1 MREERDALKSS
12 LEETSDKLKILQE
25 QSAPLEEKLRN
36 LTETEEKSSAE
47 ISALKADNL
56 RWRQRVN
63 QLIEKEQK
71 INPEEMSKLQNENG
85 VQKRKIETL
94 ESQIQTLKTRC
105 NDIIG
110 KLKTL
115 DSNFKNKDEECK
127 KALQDLQNTKVTNQT
142 LASRMSIMTKKTTEL
157 ETISQNLVKEKEAL
171 NANMQKIDIEHKTL
185 VTKHQEFNENHVK
198 IAKELEEV
206 KTQNVQQKKTIE
218 SFKVTNDKLKNLG
231 RSLKSQLEESK
242 NALKTKEAEK
252 EVLET
257 TLKAV
262 NEAKEVTSAAARSG
276 DSDQDQPTEEQ
287 ELLAASLAQIKDLEE
302 KVSKLEQELN
312 TISEQNKKLLAD
324 KERVKPMLQNAK
336 TKIATLVKEKE
347 EQKKQCDNLQKENE
361 ALTKGRT
368 NEVIKKLRS
377 DLLTSKNDLEKVK
390 ADHDKEKEDLTKKI
404 EELSKAK
411 VEAKKSDPEDV
422 QTGMVKPVV
431 SEAKP
436 QKAVKAQPQAQVQ
449 PTRHVV
455 QQPQTAKV
463 GPISRQVQ
471 VSRQQVAS
479 VSPSS
484 ASTLNPSAPE
494 FAPQTA
500 PVAPAAS
507 MEPVNKKNFE
517 IFFKFFKLF
526 FFFFNFLDS

>member
-262 NEAKEVTSAAARSG
+262 NEAKEVTSGAARSG

-361 ALTKGRT
+361 ALSKGRV
-368 NEVIKKLRS
+368 NEVVKKLRS

-390 ADHDKEKEDLTKKI
+390 AEHDKEKEDLTKKI

-507 MEPVNKKNFE
+507 MEPVIKKNFE
-517 IFFKFFKLF
+517 IFFFQIFLTIFFE
-526 FFFFNFLDS
+526 FLDS